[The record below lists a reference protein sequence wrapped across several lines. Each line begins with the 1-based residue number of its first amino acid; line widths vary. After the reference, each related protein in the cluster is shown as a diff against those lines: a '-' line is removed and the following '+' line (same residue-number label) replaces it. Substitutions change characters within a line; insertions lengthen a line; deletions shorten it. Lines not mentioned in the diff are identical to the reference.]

1 MAIQQAINQG
11 ITTASLLKG
20 LAVKN
25 AEKNKKLAQENETK
39 SLRQFSKELA
49 ETVNSLA
56 SEQFNIYN
64 NLKKEALSKRRNND
78 DKE

>member
-64 NLKKEALSKRRNND
+64 NLKNVALSKRRNND
-78 DKE
+78 DQE

>member
-56 SEQFNIYN
+56 SEQFNVYN
-64 NLKKEALSKRRNND
+64 NLKKAALSKRRNND

>member
-1 MAIQQAINQG
+1 MAIQQAINKG

-39 SLRQFSKELA
+39 SLRQFSNELA
-49 ETVNSLA
+49 EAVNSLA

-64 NLKKEALSKRRNND
+64 NLKKTALSKRRNNN